1 MAGGARKSS
10 ISADLSTPYPLA
22 PSARTGVCLA
32 QVSTIVAL
40 INMRIR
46 ITFTKQGALRY
57 IGHLDLHKLWER
69 AARRAE
75 LPLAY
80 SQGFH
85 PQPKMNMAAALP
97 LGFSS
102 DCEVMDMRL
111 EHDIPLE
118 NLPTRLN
125 ATLPSGLQVV
135 DVEQVNERA
144 PALQTQVVSAEYQV
158 TLTEPVD
165 ESELKQRVDSI
176 LESKSIPRER
186 RGKMY
191 DLRPLIEELKI
202 LKSNGSPLTQEV
214 APALQKIFM
223 RLTAREGAT
232 GRPEEVLD
240 VLGIAF
246 EGTRIERTRLIFQS

>member
-1 MAGGARKSS
+1 
-10 ISADLSTPYPLA
+10 
-22 PSARTGVCLA
+22 
-32 QVSTIVAL
+32 
-40 INMRIR
+40 MRIR

-57 IGHLDLHKLWER
+57 TGHLDLHKVWER

-102 DCEVMDMRL
+102 RCEVMDMRL
-111 EHDIPLE
+111 EQDIPLE
-118 NLPTRLN
+118 NLPARLN
-125 ATLPSGLQVV
+125 TTLPSGLQVV
-135 DVEQVNERA
+135 EVEQVDERA
-144 PALQTQVVSAEYQV
+144 PALQTQVVSAEYEI
-158 TLTEPVD
+158 TLTESVD
-165 ESELKQRVDSI
+165 GSELERRVDSVM
-176 LESKSIPRER
+176 ESKSIPRER

-191 DLRPLIEELKI
+191 DLRPLIEQLT
-202 LKSNGSPLTQEV
+202 LTPAPLS
-214 APALQKIFM
+214 LQGRGDGVRVFM
-223 RLTAREGAT
+223 KLAAREGAT

-240 VLGIAF
+240 ALGIAF